1 MKCKNCIAFGRDH
14 ISELCI
20 AHHSIEGETRSE
32 YGCRKHKS
40 TIEKDLKK
48 ELLESSPER
57 YTLYREEWGE

>member
-20 AHHSIEGETRSE
+20 ARHSIEGKTRSE

-48 ELLESSPER
+48 QLLKSNPER
-57 YTLYREEWGE
+57 YTLYREEWVD